1 MAPWIP
7 LMGANIG
14 DSWYIP
20 GLGGDPKPLDP
31 QERAAVFVKE
41 TTSGVCWWIRLVQ
54 TEIAAWRSCSC

>member
-1 MAPWIP
+1 
-7 LMGANIG
+7 MGANIG

-54 TEIAAWRSCSC
+54 TETAA